1 VTALDDFAAEV
12 RKQIEGLGADVD
24 LQALSRIWIR
34 ETSRH
39 RYTYNFEWLGRP
51 IIQFPQDIVALQ
63 ELIWKVRPDVVVE
76 TGIAHGGSLI
86 LSASILELLGG
97 DGRVIGVDIDIR
109 PHNRAEIERHPLS
122 GRITLIEGSSV
133 DADVVERVVDAIPDR
148 ARVLVILDSNHTH
161 AHVLE
166 ELRRYSPL
174 VARDSYL
181 IVFDTIID
189 AMPGGAFPDRPWGE
203 GDNPNTA
210 VRAFLEE
217 NDRFVVDDSIEHK
230 LLITVAPGGYLRC
243 VADTSTTRR

>member
-34 ETSRH
+34 EISRH

-51 IIQFPQDIVALQ
+51 IIQFPQDIVAVQ

-97 DGRVIGVDIDIR
+97 EGRVIGVDIDIR
-109 PHNRAEIERHPLS
+109 PHNRVEIERHPLS
-122 GRITLIEGSSV
+122 GRITLVEGSSV
-133 DADVVERVVDAIPDR
+133 DDDVVEQVVSAIPDK
-148 ARVLVILDSNHTH
+148 ACVLVILDSSHIH

-174 VARDSYL
+174 VTRGSYL
-181 IVFDTIID
+181 VVFDTIID
-189 AMPGGAFPDRPWGE
+189 DMPDDAFPDRPWGP
-203 GDNPNTA
+203 GDNPKTA
-210 VRAFLEE
+210 VRAFLQE

-243 VADTSTTRR
+243 VADASTTRR